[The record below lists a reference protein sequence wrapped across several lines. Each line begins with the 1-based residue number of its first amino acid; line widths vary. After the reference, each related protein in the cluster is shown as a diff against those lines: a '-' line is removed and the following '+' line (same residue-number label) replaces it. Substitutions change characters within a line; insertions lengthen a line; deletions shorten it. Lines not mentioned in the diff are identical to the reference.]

1 MLTRIL
7 GVGLAG
13 WAAGVTG
20 AEGDSCRSP
29 VESYASV
36 RGGEFRSILRNG
48 AAEAV
53 SRVQSFTLQRMPV
66 TNRDYLDFVRTHPEW
81 QRGQVPE
88 ALADTRY
95 LSHWQRPLE
104 LGPQAAPSRG
114 AASH

>member
-1 MLTRIL
+1 
-7 GVGLAG
+7 
-13 WAAGVTG
+13 
-20 AEGDSCRSP
+20 
-29 VESYASV
+29 
-36 RGGEFRSILRNG
+36 
-48 AAEAV
+48 
-53 SRVQSFTLQRMPV
+53 MPV